1 MADYDQM
8 DGIVTSILP
17 SGFFVDCGS
26 LQAFVGR
33 NVRILHA
40 SLAELRTDRE

>member
-1 MADYDQM
+1 M

-33 NVRILHA
+33 NVRTPLCTPRQSIH
-40 SLAELRTDRE
+40 